1 MEQKRRRGRPS
12 KSANEQPLI
21 NQDLMAENIPSIESQ
36 IEDSQ
41 FDFFNPIDQSEETS
55 SFNPLQESVQQR
67 DYSAPQI
74 AQGDIADLEEPQFMR
89 KGFDQIKAEQNSGM
103 GSAPSGGGSTSGSS
117 NSGASSSQMRNDP
130 MNNPNPSFN
139 ELEDKEKKKASEQMV
154 DAVLDTYDTLKT
166 LSAKLGQMD
175 EKKVRKMIEEGKI
188 DKNRRITIDEYGN
201 NVGIMEFVA
210 NYNAQVAQA
219 VEPDPSFRKNV
230 RPAMTRVFMKKG
242 WGMTDEQYLLF
253 AFGKDLTIS
262 AVTLIGMKKGIKDIL
277 NNLQEEQSAKGNPVA
292 SKKSTPPPSA
302 PSGNYD
308 APTPPPPSPPI
319 PDQPINP
326 PSNPPTYTPSY
337 ENENLDEF
345 TTYPQED
352 LTDEEIEYLQRIENA
367 QAEMIRNNT
376 REEAYAE
383 ADDAVQKMNIEF
395 ESPLRQPPPPSYQ
408 EPKIE
413 ETFIKGGEIKDELSM
428 NK

>member
-12 KSANEQPLI
+12 KSANQQPI
-21 NQDLMAENIPSIESQ
+21 NQDPMAEDIVSIESQ

-41 FDFFNPIDQSEETS
+41 FDFFNPTDQAEES
-55 SFNPLQESVQQR
+55 SFFNPLQESVQQR

-74 AQGDIADLEEPQFMR
+74 AQGNVADLEEPQFMR
-89 KGFDQIKAEQNSGM
+89 KGFDQIKAEQSNGI
-103 GSAPSGGGSTSGSS
+103 GSAPSSGGS
-117 NSGASSSQMRNDP
+117 SSSASAPQMSNDP
-130 MNNPNPSFN
+130 MNNPNPAFN

-188 DKNRRITIDEYGN
+188 DKNRRIVIDEYGN
-201 NVGIMEFVA
+201 SVGIMEFVA
-210 NYNAQVAQA
+210 NYNSQVAQA
-219 VEPDPSFRKNV
+219 VEPDPSFRKSV

-262 AVTLIGMKKGIKDIL
+262 AVTLIGMKKGLKEIL
-277 NNLQEEQSAKGNPVA
+277 NNLQEEQLAKGNPVA
-292 SKKSTPPPSA
+292 PQR
-302 PSGNYD
+302 
-308 APTPPPPSPPI
+308 PTPPPPAQSEGYDTPP
-319 PDQPINP
+319 PPPNYP
-326 PSNPPTYTPSY
+326 PSSPAPAPAPVPAPVN
-337 ENENLDEF
+337 NDEF
-345 TTYPQED
+345 VEYPQDD
-352 LTDEEIEYLQRIENA
+352 LTDEEIEYLQRIEDA
-367 QAEMIRNNT
+367 QSEMIRNNS

-383 ADDAVQKMNIEF
+383 ADEAVEKMNIEF

-408 EPKIE
+408 EPKVE

-428 NK
+428 NP

>member
-1 MEQKRRRGRPS
+1 MEQKRGRGRPS
-12 KSANEQPLI
+12 KSTNQQPI
-21 NQDLMAENIPSIESQ
+21 NQQPMSENTPSIESQ

-41 FDFFNPIDQSEETS
+41 FDFFNPIDQADNASF
-55 SFNPLQESVQQR
+55 FNPLQESVQQR

-74 AQGDIADLEEPQFMR
+74 AQGDIPPLEEPQFMR
-89 KGFDQIKAEQNSGM
+89 KGFDQIKAEQ
-103 GSAPSGGGSTSGSS
+103 SGGIGTPPSSGGSS
-117 NSGASSSQMRNDP
+117 SGASAPQMNNDP
-130 MNNPNPSFN
+130 MNNPNPAFN

-154 DAVLDTYDTLKT
+154 DAVLDTYDTLKG

-201 NVGIMEFVA
+201 NVGIMEFVQ

-219 VEPDPSFRKNV
+219 VEPDPSFRKSV

-253 AFGKDLTIS
+253 AFGKDLTITG
-262 AVTLIGMKKGIKDIL
+262 VTLIGMKKGIKDIL
-277 NNLQEEQSAKGNPVA
+277 TNLQEEQLAKGNPVA
-292 SKKSTPPPSA
+292 PKR
-302 PSGNYD
+302 
-308 APTPPPPSPPI
+308 PTPPPPAPSGGYDVP
-319 PDQPINP
+319 P
-326 PSNPPTYTPSY
+326 PSPSY
-337 ENENLDEF
+337 PPAPAPAPAPVNNDEF
-345 TTYPQED
+345 VEYPQDD
-352 LTDEEIEYLQRIENA
+352 LTDEEIEYLQRIEDA

-383 ADDAVQKMNIEF
+383 ADEAVEKMNIEF

-408 EPKIE
+408 EPQVE
-413 ETFIKGGEIKDELSM
+413 ETFIKGGEIKDDLSI
-428 NK
+428 NP

>member
-12 KSANEQPLI
+12 KSATEQPI
-21 NQDLMAENIPSIESQ
+21 NQDQMAENIPSIESQ

-41 FDFFNPIDQSEETS
+41 FDFFNPVDQAEES
-55 SFNPLQESVQQR
+55 AFFNPLQESVQQR

-89 KGFDQIKAEQNSGM
+89 KGFDQIKAEQDSGFNSP
-103 GSAPSGGGSTSGSS
+103 SSSGGSSSGSS
-117 NSGASSSQMRNDP
+117 SASAPQMSNDP
-130 MNNPNPSFN
+130 MNNPNPAFN

-154 DAVLDTYDTLKT
+154 DAVLDTYDTLKG

-175 EKKVRKMIEEGKI
+175 EKKVRKMIDEGKI
-188 DKNRRITIDEYGN
+188 DRNRRITIDEYGN
-201 NVGIMEFVA
+201 NVGIMEFVQ

-242 WGMTDEQYLLF
+242 WGMTDEQFLLF
-253 AFGKDLTIS
+253 AFGKDLTITG
-262 AVTLIGMKKGIKDIL
+262 VTLIGMKKGLKEIL
-277 NNLQEEQSAKGNPVA
+277 NNLQEEQLAKGNPVA
-292 SKKSTPPPSA
+292 PQR
-302 PSGNYD
+302 
-308 APTPPPPSPPI
+308 PTPPPPAPSGGYDTPPPPPNYPPSSPPA
-319 PDQPINP
+319 
-326 PSNPPTYTPSY
+326 PSPAPAST
-337 ENENLDEF
+337 EEF
-345 TTYPQED
+345 VEYPQDD
-352 LTDEEIEYLQRIENA
+352 LTDEEIEYLQRIEDA

-383 ADDAVQKMNIEF
+383 ADEAVEKMKIEF

-408 EPKIE
+408 EPKVE

-428 NK
+428 NP

>member
-1 MEQKRRRGRPS
+1 MS
-12 KSANEQPLI
+12 
-21 NQDLMAENIPSIESQ
+21 ENTPSIESQ

-41 FDFFNPIDQSEETS
+41 FDFFNPIDQADNASF
-55 SFNPLQESVQQR
+55 FNPLQESVQQR

-74 AQGDIADLEEPQFMR
+74 AQGDIPPLEEPQFMR
-89 KGFDQIKAEQNSGM
+89 KGFDQIKAEQ
-103 GSAPSGGGSTSGSS
+103 SGGIGTPTSSGGSS
-117 NSGASSSQMRNDP
+117 SGASAPQMNNDP
-130 MNNPNPSFN
+130 MNNPNPAFN

-154 DAVLDTYDTLKT
+154 DAVLDTYDTLKG

-201 NVGIMEFVA
+201 NVGIMEFVQ

-219 VEPDPSFRKNV
+219 VEPDPSFRKSV

-253 AFGKDLTIS
+253 AFGKDLTITG
-262 AVTLIGMKKGIKDIL
+262 VTLIGMKKGIKDIL
-277 NNLQEEQSAKGNPVA
+277 TNLQEEQLAKGNPVA
-292 SKKSTPPPSA
+292 PQK
-302 PSGNYD
+302 
-308 APTPPPPSPPI
+308 PTPPPPAPSGGYDVP
-319 PDQPINP
+319 P
-326 PSNPPTYTPSY
+326 PSPSY
-337 ENENLDEF
+337 PPAPAPAPVSNDEF
-345 TTYPQED
+345 VEYPQDD
-352 LTDEEIEYLQRIENA
+352 LTDEEIEYLQRIEDA

-383 ADDAVQKMNIEF
+383 ADEAVEKMNIEF

-408 EPKIE
+408 EPQVE
-413 ETFIKGGEIKDELSM
+413 ETFIKGGEIKDDLSI
-428 NK
+428 NP

>member
-12 KSANEQPLI
+12 KSANQQPI
-21 NQDLMAENIPSIESQ
+21 NQDPMAENIPSIESQ

-41 FDFFNPIDQSEETS
+41 FDFFNPVDQAEES
-55 SFNPLQESVQQR
+55 AFFNPLQESVTQR

-74 AQGDIADLEEPQFMR
+74 AQGDIPPLEEPQFMR
-89 KGFDQIKAEQNSGM
+89 KGFDQIKAEQSGGI
-103 GSAPSGGGSTSGSS
+103 GSAPSSGGS
-117 NSGASSSQMRNDP
+117 SSSTSAPQMSNDP
-130 MNNPNPSFN
+130 MNNPNPAFN

-188 DKNRRITIDEYGN
+188 DRNRRIVIDEYGN
-201 NVGIMEFVA
+201 SVGIMEFVA

-219 VEPDPSFRKNV
+219 VEPDPAFRKSV

-253 AFGKDLTIS
+253 AFVKDLSITG
-262 AVTLIGMKKGIKDIL
+262 VTLVGMKKGLKDIL
-277 NNLQEEQSAKGNPVA
+277 NNLQEEQLAKGNPVA
-292 SKKSTPPPSA
+292 PQR
-302 PSGNYD
+302 
-308 APTPPPPSPPI
+308 PTPPPPAQSGGYDTPP
-319 PDQPINP
+319 PPPNYP
-326 PSNPPTYTPSY
+326 PSSPAPAPAPAPVSD
-337 ENENLDEF
+337 DEF
-345 TTYPQED
+345 VEYPQED
-352 LTDEEIEYLQRIENA
+352 LTDEELEYLQRIEDA

-376 REEAYAE
+376 KEEAYAE
-383 ADDAVQKMNIEF
+383 ADEAVEKMNIEF

-408 EPKIE
+408 VPKVE
-413 ETFIKGGEIKDELSM
+413 ETFIKGGEIKDDLSF
-428 NK
+428 NP

>member
-12 KSANEQPLI
+12 KSANQQPI
-21 NQDLMAENIPSIESQ
+21 NQDPMAENKPSIESE

-41 FDFFNPIDQSEETS
+41 FDFFNPVDQAEDS
-55 SFNPLQESVQQR
+55 SFFNPLQESVTQR

-74 AQGDIADLEEPQFMR
+74 AQGNIADLEEPQFMR
-89 KGFDQIKAEQNSGM
+89 KGFDQIKAEQGGGM
-103 GSAPSGGGSTSGSS
+103 DSAPSSGGS
-117 NSGASSSQMRNDP
+117 SSSASAPQMSNDP
-130 MNNPNPSFN
+130 MNNPNPAFN

-188 DKNRRITIDEYGN
+188 DRNRRITIDEYGN
-201 NVGIMEFVA
+201 NVGILEFVA
-210 NYNAQVAQA
+210 NYNSQVAQA
-219 VEPDPSFRKNV
+219 VEPDPSFRKSV

-262 AVTLIGMKKGIKDIL
+262 AVTLIGMKKGIKEIL
-277 NNLQEEQSAKGNPVA
+277 NNLQEEQLAKGNPVA
-292 SKKSTPPPSA
+292 PKKPTPPPSA
-302 PSGNYD
+302 PSGDYE
-308 APTPPPPSPPI
+308 TPPPPPSY
-319 PDQPINP
+319 P
-326 PSNPPTYTPSY
+326 PSYPPSTPPAPAPAPV
-337 ENENLDEF
+337 EEF
-345 TTYPQED
+345 VEYPQED
-352 LTDEEIEYLQRIENA
+352 LTDEEIEYLQRIEDA
-367 QAEMIRNNT
+367 QAEMIRNNS

-383 ADDAVQKMNIEF
+383 ADEAVEKMNIEF

-408 EPKIE
+408 EPKVE
-413 ETFIKGGEIKDELSM
+413 ETFIKGGEIKDDLSI
-428 NK
+428 NP

>member
-12 KSANEQPLI
+12 KSANQQPI
-21 NQDLMAENIPSIESQ
+21 NQDPMAENIPSIESQ

-41 FDFFNPIDQSEETS
+41 FDFFNPVDQAEES
-55 SFNPLQESVQQR
+55 SFFNPLQDSVQQR

-74 AQGDIADLEEPQFMR
+74 AQGDIPPLEEPQFMR
-89 KGFDQIKAEQNSGM
+89 KGFDQIKAEQSGGI
-103 GSAPSGGGSTSGSS
+103 GSAPSSGGS
-117 NSGASSSQMRNDP
+117 SSSTSAPQMSNDP
-130 MNNPNPSFN
+130 MNNPNPAFN

-188 DKNRRITIDEYGN
+188 DRNRRITIDEYGN
-201 NVGIMEFVA
+201 SVGIMEFVA

-219 VEPDPSFRKNV
+219 VEPDPAFRKSV

-262 AVTLIGMKKGIKDIL
+262 AVTLIGMKKGLKDIL
-277 NNLQEEQSAKGNPVA
+277 NNLQEEQLAKGNPVA
-292 SKKSTPPPSA
+292 PER
-302 PSGNYD
+302 
-308 APTPPPPSPPI
+308 PTPPPPAQSGGYETPP
-319 PDQPINP
+319 P
-326 PSNPPTYTPSY
+326 PVNYPPTSPAPAPAPAPV
-337 ENENLDEF
+337 NEEEF
-345 TTYPQED
+345 VEYPQDD
-352 LTDEEIEYLQRIENA
+352 LTDEELEYLQRIEDA
-367 QAEMIRNNT
+367 QAEMIRNNKK
-376 REEAYAE
+376 EEAYAE
-383 ADDAVQKMNIEF
+383 ADEAVEKMNIEF

-408 EPKIE
+408 EPKVE
-413 ETFIKGGEIKDELSM
+413 ETFIKGGEIKDDLSI
-428 NK
+428 NP

>member
-1 MEQKRRRGRPS
+1 MEQKRGRGRPS
-12 KSANEQPLI
+12 KSTNQQPI
-21 NQDLMAENIPSIESQ
+21 NQQPMSENTPSIESQ

-41 FDFFNPIDQSEETS
+41 FDFFNPIDQADNASF
-55 SFNPLQESVQQR
+55 FNPLQESVQQR

-74 AQGDIADLEEPQFMR
+74 AQGDIPPLEEPQFMR
-89 KGFDQIKAEQNSGM
+89 KGFDQIKAEQ
-103 GSAPSGGGSTSGSS
+103 SGGIGTPTSSGGSS
-117 NSGASSSQMRNDP
+117 SGASAPQMNNDP
-130 MNNPNPSFN
+130 MNNPNPAFN

-154 DAVLDTYDTLKT
+154 DAVLDTYDTLKG

-201 NVGIMEFVA
+201 NVGIMEFVQ

-219 VEPDPSFRKNV
+219 VEPDPSFRKSV

-253 AFGKDLTIS
+253 AFGKDLTITG
-262 AVTLIGMKKGIKDIL
+262 VTLIGMKKGIKDIL
-277 NNLQEEQSAKGNPVA
+277 TNLQEEQLAKGNPVA
-292 SKKSTPPPSA
+292 PQK
-302 PSGNYD
+302 
-308 APTPPPPSPPI
+308 PTPPPPAPSGGYDVP
-319 PDQPINP
+319 P
-326 PSNPPTYTPSY
+326 PSPSY
-337 ENENLDEF
+337 PPAPAPAPVSNDEF
-345 TTYPQED
+345 VEYPQDD
-352 LTDEEIEYLQRIENA
+352 LTDEEIEYLQRIEDA

-383 ADDAVQKMNIEF
+383 ADEAVEKMNIEF

-408 EPKIE
+408 EPQVE
-413 ETFIKGGEIKDELSM
+413 ETFIKGGEIKDDLSI
-428 NK
+428 NP

>member
-1 MEQKRRRGRPS
+1 
-12 KSANEQPLI
+12 
-21 NQDLMAENIPSIESQ
+21 MAENIPSIESQ

-41 FDFFNPIDQSEETS
+41 FDFFNPVDQAQES
-55 SFNPLQESVQQR
+55 SFFNPLQESVQQR

-74 AQGDIADLEEPQFMR
+74 AQGDVADLEEPQFMR
-89 KGFDQIKAEQNSGM
+89 KGFDQIKAEQDSGFNSPP
-103 GSAPSGGGSTSGSS
+103 SSGGSSSGSS
-117 NSGASSSQMRNDP
+117 SASAPQMSNDP
-130 MNNPNPSFN
+130 MNNPNPAFN

-175 EKKVRKMIEEGKI
+175 EKKVRKMIDEGKI
-188 DKNRRITIDEYGN
+188 DPKRRITIDEYGN
-201 NVGIMEFVA
+201 TIGLMEFVQ

-219 VEPDPSFRKNV
+219 VEPDPSFRKSV

-262 AVTLIGMKKGIKDIL
+262 AVTLIGMKKSIKDIL
-277 NNLQEEQSAKGNPVA
+277 TNLQEEQLAKGNPVA
-292 SKKSTPPPSA
+292 PQR
-302 PSGNYD
+302 
-308 APTPPPPSPPI
+308 PTPPPPAQSGGYETPP
-319 PDQPINP
+319 PQPNYP
-326 PSNPPTYTPSY
+326 PSTPPTSPAPVS
-337 ENENLDEF
+337 NDEF
-345 TTYPQED
+345 TEYPQEN
-352 LTDEEIEYLQRIENA
+352 LTDEELEYLQRIENA
-367 QAEMIRNNT
+367 QSEMIRNNS

-383 ADDAVQKMNIEF
+383 ADEAVEKMNIEF

-408 EPKIE
+408 EPKVE

-428 NK
+428 NP

>member
-12 KSANEQPLI
+12 KSANQQPI
-21 NQDLMAENIPSIESQ
+21 NQDPMAENIPSIETQ

-41 FDFFNPIDQSEETS
+41 FDFFNPVEQSEES
-55 SFNPLQESVQQR
+55 SFFNPLQESVQQR

-89 KGFDQIKAEQNSGM
+89 KGFEEIKAEQSNGM
-103 GSAPSGGGSTSGSS
+103 GSAPSSSSSSS
-117 NSGASSSQMRNDP
+117 NSGASAPQMSNDP
-130 MNNPNPSFN
+130 MNNPNPAFN

-175 EKKVRKMIEEGKI
+175 EKKVRKMIDEGKI
-188 DKNRRITIDEYGN
+188 DPKRRITIDEYGN
-201 NVGIMEFVA
+201 TIGLMEFVQ

-219 VEPDPSFRKNV
+219 VEPDPSFRKSV

-277 NNLQEEQSAKGNPVA
+277 NNLQEEQLAKGNPVA
-292 SKKSTPPPSA
+292 PQR
-302 PSGNYD
+302 
-308 APTPPPPSPPI
+308 PTPPPPA
-319 PDQPINP
+319 
-326 PSNPPTYTPSY
+326 PSGGYDTPPPTPNYPPTTPSPAPAPVS
-337 ENENLDEF
+337 NDEF
-345 TTYPQED
+345 VEYPQED
-352 LTDEEIEYLQRIENA
+352 LTDEELEYLQRIEDA
-367 QAEMIRNNT
+367 QAEMMRSNAK
-376 REEAYAE
+376 EEAFAE
-383 ADDAVQKMNIEF
+383 ADEAVEKMNIEF

-408 EPKIE
+408 EPKVE
-413 ETFIKGGEIKDELSM
+413 ETFTKGGEIKDELSM
-428 NK
+428 NP